1 LTGVGDTTR
10 SDGEGTQAPAGVSLR
25 SLVIQAGGV
34 LAAPADGELLL
45 IREATDECY
54 ALRGSGVEI
63 WAAAR
68 ETISVA
74 DICDRLLRVYAIER
88 PNCERAVLRA
98 VGELVDNGLLVA
110 S

>member
-1 LTGVGDTTR
+1 LTVDADTTR
-10 SDGEGTQAPAGVSLR
+10 SDGHGAQRPARVSLR

-68 ETISVA
+68 QTTSVA
-74 DICDRLLRVYAIER
+74 DICDRLLRVYAIDR
-88 PNCERAVLRA
+88 PDCERAVLRA
-98 VGELVDNGLLVA
+98 VEELVDNGLLVA